1 MNNTQVLTNIEKI
14 IKNDYLPAWQNQIN
28 TQPSAFLSKVKK
40 VKLTSDVI
48 KAGAPFGL
56 SGGFGFGYE
65 GENTPKSGAQAYE
78 GFTVKS
84 KDMYVNVEISEKAV
98 ELGGTSGSIVGLLD
112 AEIKAAYEAAKW
124 NVGRALFGDGT
135 GKLCEIEFIATG
147 GEGYNTAVVKDGFDT
162 RFLKEGLTVDI
173 YAKGTTTGSK
183 LARIKNI
190 DRANKTITFYNPVE
204 GIATGVDYELT
215 VQNSLNRELT
225 GLGAIMNLTNGGT
238 ELYGVKTSENSVIV
252 PTVIDAGEDVSDA
265 IIRSG
270 LRTALRD
277 KNGKIDL
284 ILCGDVAFDAYVEY
298 LRTNNIRV
306 EDSSKDIEGGFKAV
320 TFLFDNREVELVE
333 EQFVPANEMWGVD
346 TSAWEFHCLDWDF
359 AQLKDGGVFNLMEN
373 KSSYR
378 ALLRNYGNLICS
390 NPGGCLRIK
399 NVGGYD
405 LLEK

>member
-56 SGGFGFGYE
+56 SGGFGFGAE
-65 GENTPKSGAQAYE
+65 GKNTPQSGAQAYE

-84 KDMYVNVEISEKAV
+84 ADMYVNVEISEKAV
-98 ELGGTSGSIVGLLD
+98 ELGGTSGSIVGILD

-135 GKLCEIEFIATG
+135 GKLTTISISG
-147 GEGYNTAVVKDGFDT
+147 GDSEGTVADT
-162 RFLKEGLTVDI
+162 TYLKEGLSVDFHTPNGEK
-173 YAKGTTTGSK
+173 AGTTN
-183 LARIKNI
+183 RIKNI
-190 DRANKTITFYNPVE
+190 DRINKKVTFYDKFDGVGGE
-204 GIATGVDYELT
+204 GLFLT
-215 VQNSLNRELT
+215 VQNSYNREIT
-225 GLGAIMNLTNGGT
+225 GLGAVMGLTEAGT
-238 ELYGVKTSENSVIV
+238 ELYGVKKAENSVIV
-252 PTVIDAGEDVSDA
+252 PTVINANDDVSDA
-265 IIRSG
+265 IIRRG

-399 NVGGYD
+399 NVGFS
-405 LLEK
+405 EVA